1 MELAQKSRRLVITTT
16 HTTRDGKPKILER
29 CDLPLTAKGCVNTI
43 ITELAVMEVVN
54 DGLLLREL
62 AEETDIDTVLSL
74 TAADIHIPQGNIP
87 RF

>member
-1 MELAQKSRRLVITTT
+1 MRSDQSM
-16 HTTRDGKPKILER
+16 
-29 CDLPLTAKGCVNTI
+29 DL
-43 ITELAVMEVVN
+43 LAVMEVGN

-74 TAADIHIPQGNIP
+74 TAADIRIPQGNIP